1 MLKQCYMLSVY
12 LCKSIAGL
20 TKSQNQEYVP
30 QVAPHELEA
39 INHNH
44 VSFAALS
51 NPQIG
56 PKTYNT

>member
-1 MLKQCYMLSVY
+1 MLSVY